1 MVGEGKRGRGMRTRK
16 KCLTYSYMR
25 MYCGGM
31 ARAATTSDAF
41 NAVAE
46 PRRRAILNYLALQE
60 RPVGEIVDLMGL
72 EQPSVSK
79 HLRVLLEVGLV
90 NVRRDGRRMFYRTN
104 AEAIRPLHEWTETFE
119 RYWRHQL
126 SRVKERAEWKSHS
139 PNDAGTDFNAR
150 RKHDFDRNK
159 N

>member
-1 MVGEGKRGRGMRTRK
+1 MP
-16 KCLTYSYMR
+16 
-25 MYCGGM
+25 
-31 ARAATTSDAF
+31 RAATTSDAF

-46 PRRRAILNYLALQE
+46 PRRREILNYLALQE
-60 RPVGEIVDLMGL
+60 RPVGELVELMRM

-79 HLRVLLEVGLV
+79 HLRVLLEVDLV
-90 NVRRDGRRMFYRTN
+90 HVRRDGRRMFYRTN

-126 SRVKERAEWKSHS
+126 SRVKERAERKTNPSNEAV
-139 PNDAGTDFNAR
+139 PDFNPR
-150 RKHDFDRNK
+150 RKDDFDSNK